1 MSEKNLNFK
10 LLVFDW
16 DGTLMDSA
24 PRIVASFQ
32 TAITELGL
40 EKRSNA
46 QIRHIIGLGLETA
59 IATLF
64 PGESPQHCVQLSE
77 RYRHHFLSNQA
88 LATPLFPGVAET
100 LHTLHAAGY
109 WLAVATSK
117 SRKGLNRALAES
129 HLTSVFHSSRT
140 ADETCSK
147 PNPQMLQEI
156 MDELCI
162 LPTDT
167 VMIGDTEYDL
177 QMAQNAG
184 TASVAVSYGVHDKAL
199 LLACNPLICINE
211 LPALSAWL
219 HSAQG
224 TPCTIIGNKPDVRDT
239 IG

>member
-117 SRKGLNRALAES
+117 SRKGLNRALA
-129 HLTSVFHSSRT
+129 
-140 ADETCSK
+140 
-147 PNPQMLQEI
+147 
-156 MDELCI
+156 
-162 LPTDT
+162 
-167 VMIGDTEYDL
+167 
-177 QMAQNAG
+177 QMAQKAG
-184 TASVAVSYGVHDKAL
+184 TASGAVSYGVHDKAL
-199 LLACNPLICINE
+199 LLACNPLICSNE